1 MREQKMSEIKK
12 MIERGELS
20 IDALKWKVRKEG
32 GLTPSQIG
40 STAYSS
46 LKPGSTQSKFFTT
59 MKCS

>member
-46 LKPGSTQSKFFTT
+46 LKPGST
-59 MKCS
+59 